1 MGKTKR
7 SIAFLFIAGLT
18 SLLSGCF
25 LQVLSGVALRDDD
38 STLVIIVDGNSIL
51 ASCSPGGFP
60 GGALECRYTFLD
72 EDGFPVETTT
82 SVTLISEF
90 GFLGVVIDPLIV
102 QIPEEA
108 TDISATYDDGMGQS
122 GPLEVRSG
130 FKSIPVDASRHVFAE
145 HRQQF
150 VIADFPPGVDY
161 DGVEFDF
168 SLTFRLPA
176 NASVPVQV
184 KPLFALKVT
193 NTQNPPFAL
202 EYYSPLLPC
211 TTNMADI
218 PPVSIEEGVAP
229 VPIDVT
235 SDLPAGCDNELYF
248 YLGFGALR
256 CDLDDD
262 LDVDVDDLRI
272 HAGVRNAP
280 AITGDALDQNN
291 DGFINLNDVRR
302 CALQCTSPRCAG
314 QALDE
319 LASLDEEDAS

>member
-1 MGKTKR
+1 MRRIKR
-7 SIAFLFIAGLT
+7 SMAFLFVAGMT

-25 LQVLSGVALRDDD
+25 LQLLSGVALRDTDN
-38 STLVIIVDGNSIL
+38 TLVIIVDGNSIL

-60 GGALECRYTFLD
+60 GGALECHYTFLD
-72 EDGFPVETTT
+72 PNGLPVDDTTT
-82 SVTLISEF
+82 VTLISEF
-90 GFLGVVIDPLIV
+90 GFLGVVIDPLIM
-102 QIPEEA
+102 QIPEQA
-108 TDISATYDDGMGQS
+108 TDISATYDDGTGQS
-122 GPLEVRSG
+122 GPLDVRSG
-130 FKSIPVDASRHVFAE
+130 FKSIPVDASRHIFAE

-150 VIADFPPGVDY
+150 VIADFPPGVDF

-211 TTNMADI
+211 TTNMAEI

-229 VPIDVT
+229 APIDVT
-235 SDLPAGCDNELYF
+235 AGLPAGCDNEQYF

-262 LDVDVDDLRI
+262 FDVDVDDLRI
-272 HAGVRNAP
+272 HASVRNAP

-291 DGFINLNDVRR
+291 DGFITLNDVRR
-302 CALQCTSPRCAG
+302 CALQCSSPRCAA
-314 QALDE
+314 QAL
-319 LASLDEEDAS
+319 AGLDEEDAS